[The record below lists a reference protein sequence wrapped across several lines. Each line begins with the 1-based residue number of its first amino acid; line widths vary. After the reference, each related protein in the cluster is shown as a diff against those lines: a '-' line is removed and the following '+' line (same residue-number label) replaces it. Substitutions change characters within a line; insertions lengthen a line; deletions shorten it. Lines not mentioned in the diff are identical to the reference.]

1 MSDEDISVWGDALD
15 EQAEAEAKSAAD
27 DWGDALSEQAESEA
41 KSAADDWGDA
51 LNEQAESEAKSA
63 ADDWGDALNEQAETE
78 AKSAADDWGDALN
91 EQADTEEKMSLKS
104 FSDQRKDS
112 EGNVDLDVLL
122 DIPVTL
128 QLEIG
133 RSQVPIRSL
142 LSYTQGSIVE
152 MDRMAGEP
160 LDLLVN
166 GTLIAHGEVVVINDK
181 FGVRLTDV
189 ISPQER
195 IKKLK

>member
-1 MSDEDISVWGDALD
+1 MSEEEDMSAWDEALDEQAEASADDAGDGAADWGDALD
-15 EQAEAEAKSAAD
+15 EQANAMGAESISAAD
-27 DWGDALSEQAESEA
+27 LESLA
-41 KSAADDWGDA
+41 
-51 LNEQAESEAKSA
+51 NES
-63 ADDWGDALNEQAETE
+63 TE
-78 AKSAADDWGDALN
+78 G
-91 EQADTEEKMSLKS
+91 
-104 FSDQRKDS
+104 KDK
-112 EGNVDLDVLL
+112 VDLDVLM

-133 RSQVPIRSL
+133 RAKVTIRNL
-142 LSYTQGSIVE
+142 LSYTQGSVIE
-152 MDRMAGEP
+152 MDRLAGEP

-189 ISPQER
+189 VSPQER

>member
-1 MSDEDISVWGDALD
+1 MSDEDDLSAWGDALA
-15 EQAEAEAKSAAD
+15 EQADAEGSSADA
-27 DWGDALSEQAESEA
+27 DWGDALAEQTTAEAMGAESIS
-41 KSAADDWGDA
+41 SAAFDE
-51 LNEQAESEAKSA
+51 LNAERGNS
-63 ADDWGDALNEQAETE
+63 
-78 AKSAADDWGDALN
+78 
-91 EQADTEEKMSLKS
+91 
-104 FSDQRKDS
+104 KDK
-112 EGNVDLDVLL
+112 VDLDVLM

-133 RSQVPIRSL
+133 RAKVSIRNL
-142 LSYTQGSIVE
+142 LSYTQGSVVE
-152 MDRMAGEP
+152 MDRLAGEP

-189 ISPQER
+189 VSPQER

>member
-1 MSDEDISVWGDALD
+1 MSDEEDLSAWGDALAD
-15 EQAEAEAKSAAD
+15 QASAD
-27 DWGDALSEQAESEA
+27 DAAMDDDPWGAALSEQAEVSSNA
-41 KSAADDWGDA
+41 DTISSAAFDELASERGDSK
-51 LNEQAESEAKSA
+51 NK
-63 ADDWGDALNEQAETE
+63 
-78 AKSAADDWGDALN
+78 
-91 EQADTEEKMSLKS
+91 
-104 FSDQRKDS
+104 
-112 EGNVDLDVLL
+112 VDLDVLL

-133 RSQVPIRSL
+133 RAKVSIRNL
-142 LSYTQGSIVE
+142 LSYTQGSVVE
-152 MDRMAGEP
+152 MDRLAGEP

-189 ISPQER
+189 VSPQDR

>member
-1 MSDEDISVWGDALD
+1 M
-15 EQAEAEAKSAAD
+15 
-27 DWGDALSEQAESEA
+27 SEQDELDA
-41 KSAADDWGDA
+41 WGEA
-51 LNEQAESEAKSA
+51 LNEQAA
-63 ADDWGDALNEQAETE
+63 AEGKDGDDDDPWGAALNEQAQAE
-78 AKSAADDWGDALN
+78 AAEGAKATQSGSMSAATFEALSQERGDGRN
-91 EQADTEEKMSLKS
+91 K
-104 FSDQRKDS
+104 
-112 EGNVDLDVLL
+112 VDLDVLL

-133 RSQVPIRSL
+133 RAKVSIRNL
-142 LSYTQGSIVE
+142 LSYTQGSVIE

-166 GTLIAHGEVVVINDK
+166 GTLIAHGEVVVVNDK

>member
-1 MSDEDISVWGDALD
+1 MSEEDDLSAWGEAMD
-15 EQAEAEAKSAAD
+15 EQAQSEEQSDSAAD
-27 DWGDALSEQAESEA
+27 DPWGDALSEQARETQSNNADEIDAASFAALEKSRGNGSE
-41 KSAADDWGDA
+41 K
-51 LNEQAESEAKSA
+51 
-63 ADDWGDALNEQAETE
+63 
-78 AKSAADDWGDALN
+78 
-91 EQADTEEKMSLKS
+91 
-104 FSDQRKDS
+104 
-112 EGNVDLDVLL
+112 VDLDVLL

-128 QLEIG
+128 ALEIG
-133 RSQVPIRSL
+133 RAKVSIRNL
-142 LSYTQGSIVE
+142 LSYTQGSVIE
-152 MDRMAGEP
+152 MDRLAGEP

>member
-1 MSDEDISVWGDALD
+1 MSDEEDLSAWGDALA
-15 EQAEAEAKSAAD
+15 EQADAEDGESAEA
-27 DWGDALSEQAESEA
+27 DWGDALSEQADAEDANAEA
-41 KSAADDWGDA
+41 INSAAFDELA
-51 LNEQAESEAKSA
+51 AERGNS
-63 ADDWGDALNEQAETE
+63 
-78 AKSAADDWGDALN
+78 
-91 EQADTEEKMSLKS
+91 
-104 FSDQRKDS
+104 KDK
-112 EGNVDLDVLL
+112 VDLDVLM

-133 RSQVPIRSL
+133 RAKVSIRNL
-142 LSYTQGSIVE
+142 LSYTQGSVVE
-152 MDRMAGEP
+152 MDRLAGEP

-189 ISPQER
+189 VSPQER

>member
-1 MSDEDISVWGDALD
+1 MSEKDELDA
-15 EQAEAEAKSAAD
+15 
-27 DWGDALSEQAESEA
+27 
-41 KSAADDWGDA
+41 WGDA
-51 LNEQAESEAKSA
+51 LNEQAEAEAN
-63 ADDWGDALNEQAETE
+63 ADDPWGSALSEQAQAEASKDAMATKDGKLDSATFEALSSDRGDAKN
-78 AKSAADDWGDALN
+78 K
-91 EQADTEEKMSLKS
+91 
-104 FSDQRKDS
+104 
-112 EGNVDLDVLL
+112 VDLDVLL

-133 RSQVPIRSL
+133 RAKVSIRNL
-142 LSYTQGSIVE
+142 LSYTQGSVVE
-152 MDRMAGEP
+152 MDRLAGEP

-166 GTLIAHGEVVVINDK
+166 GTLIAHGEVVVVNDK

>member
-1 MSDEDISVWGDALD
+1 MSDEEDVSAWGDALA
-15 EQAEAEAKSAAD
+15 EQADAEEDPWGDALAEQAD
-27 DWGDALSEQAESEA
+27 AEEDPWGDALSQQADAE
-41 KSAADDWGDA
+41 KSA
-51 LNEQAESEAKSA
+51 EAETISA
-63 ADDWGDALNEQAETE
+63 AAFDELASERGDSTN
-78 AKSAADDWGDALN
+78 K
-91 EQADTEEKMSLKS
+91 
-104 FSDQRKDS
+104 
-112 EGNVDLDVLL
+112 VDLDVLL

-133 RSQVPIRSL
+133 RAKVSIRNL
-142 LSYTQGSIVE
+142 LSYTQGSVVE
-152 MDRMAGEP
+152 MDRLAGEP

-189 ISPQER
+189 VSPQDR

>member
-1 MSDEDISVWGDALD
+1 MSDEEDLSAWGDAL
-15 EQAEAEAKSAAD
+15 A
-27 DWGDALSEQAESEA
+27 EQAESEA
-41 KSAADDWGDA
+41 VDSGDSAAEDDPWGAA
-51 LNEQAESEAKSA
+51 LNEQAEAESA
-63 ADDWGDALNEQAETE
+63 ATTSALDEL
-78 AKSAADDWGDALN
+78 AASRNDGK
-91 EQADTEEKMSLKS
+91 EK
-104 FSDQRKDS
+104 
-112 EGNVDLDVLL
+112 VDLDVLL

-133 RSQVPIRSL
+133 RAKVSIRNL
-142 LSYTQGSIVE
+142 LSYTQGSVVE
-152 MDRMAGEP
+152 MDRLAGEP

-189 ISPQER
+189 ISPQDR

>member
-1 MSDEDISVWGDALD
+1 MSEEDDLSAWGEALQEQADAEGTSATEDDPWAGALQ
-15 EQAEAEAKSAAD
+15 EQAEASDNNSEIDAA
-27 DWGDALSEQAESEA
+27 SFAE
-41 KSAADDWGDA
+41 
-51 LNEQAESEAKSA
+51 L
-63 ADDWGDALNEQAETE
+63 
-78 AKSAADDWGDALN
+78 
-91 EQADTEEKMSLKS
+91 EKGRGGGEK
-104 FSDQRKDS
+104 
-112 EGNVDLDVLL
+112 VDLDVLL

-133 RSQVPIRSL
+133 RAKVTIRNL
-142 LSYTQGSIVE
+142 LSYTQGSVIE
-152 MDRMAGEP
+152 MDRLAGEP

-195 IKKLK
+195 IKKLR

>member
-1 MSDEDISVWGDALD
+1 MSEEEDLSAWGDALAD
-15 EQAEAEAKSAAD
+15 QASADQSAGAMD
-27 DWGDALSEQAESEA
+27 DDPWGAALSEQADASIDAETIS
-41 KSAADDWGDA
+41 SAAFDELSSGRGDGK
-51 LNEQAESEAKSA
+51 NK
-63 ADDWGDALNEQAETE
+63 
-78 AKSAADDWGDALN
+78 
-91 EQADTEEKMSLKS
+91 
-104 FSDQRKDS
+104 
-112 EGNVDLDVLL
+112 VDLDVLL

-133 RSQVPIRSL
+133 RAKVSIRNL
-142 LSYTQGSIVE
+142 LSYTQGSVVE
-152 MDRMAGEP
+152 MDRLAGEP

-189 ISPQER
+189 VSPQDR

>member
-1 MSDEDISVWGDALD
+1 MSDEEDLSAWGDALA
-15 EQAEAEAKSAAD
+15 EQADAEDGESAEA
-27 DWGDALSEQAESEA
+27 DWGDALSEQADAEDANAEA
-41 KSAADDWGDA
+41 ISSAAFDELA
-51 LNEQAESEAKSA
+51 AERGNS
-63 ADDWGDALNEQAETE
+63 
-78 AKSAADDWGDALN
+78 
-91 EQADTEEKMSLKS
+91 
-104 FSDQRKDS
+104 KDK
-112 EGNVDLDVLL
+112 VDLDVLM

-133 RSQVPIRSL
+133 RAKVSIRNL
-142 LSYTQGSIVE
+142 LSYTQGSVVE
-152 MDRMAGEP
+152 MDRLAGEP

-189 ISPQER
+189 VSPQER

>member
-1 MSDEDISVWGDALD
+1 MSDEEDLSAWDEALD
-15 EQAEAEAKSAAD
+15 EQADAEGGSGD
-27 DWGDALSEQAESEA
+27 DLDWGDALSEQASA
-41 KSAADDWGDA
+41 IGADHISAADLENLA
-51 LNEQAESEAKSA
+51 NES
-63 ADDWGDALNEQAETE
+63 TE
-78 AKSAADDWGDALN
+78 G
-91 EQADTEEKMSLKS
+91 
-104 FSDQRKDS
+104 KDK
-112 EGNVDLDVLL
+112 VDLDVLM

-133 RSQVPIRSL
+133 RAKVTIRNL
-142 LSYTQGSIVE
+142 LSYTQGSVIE
-152 MDRMAGEP
+152 MDRLAGEP

-189 ISPQER
+189 VSPQER